1 MFSCKLFFSR
11 IGAAAS
17 NQYFYTHTGFTKP
30 NLEASSQELKENF
43 KPEKHWK
50 VDKKASQAS
59 HNTATEISDLKGDNC
74 TSHTLE
80 PHILELTALAVYLK
94 DLSSTQSSE
103 EREGRKVRTRGKE
116 KL

>member
-1 MFSCKLFFSR
+1 M
-11 IGAAAS
+11 
-17 NQYFYTHTGFTKP
+17 
-30 NLEASSQELKENF
+30 KENF

-103 EREGRKVRTRGKE
+103 ERERGGGASKDEGKGEAIALQASLKVANGGK
-116 KL
+116 KGGKKNGKN